1 VGAEEKMN
9 ISTKRFLTCI
19 PDDDLD
25 KLPEK
30 VITELNRRKYKRA
43 RNEEEKRNSQR
54 TGTN

>member
-1 VGAEEKMN
+1 MHIA
-9 ISTKRFLTCI
+9 TKRFLMCI
-19 PDDDLD
+19 PDEDLD